1 MRKRISSCSG
11 QSLLEFAI
19 LLPLM
24 FLLIVNVVNF
34 GGLLYSCITV
44 ANAARTGA
52 AYMMMGGASVG
63 GPSLP
68 IPSTVTA
75 IVNADLAALP
85 NAGNATVT
93 ICSNFNGAKQ
103 APDTDCL
110 ATFTDPE
117 PTTSILGTV
126 NVKYTYCPFIPS
138 WDFTALN
145 IHSTL
150 PKCTFSAGK
159 VSGGG
164 TKVSRT
170 AVMRMLQ

>member
-19 LLPLM
+19 LFPLM

-34 GGLLYSCITV
+34 GGLLYACIAV
-44 ANAARTGA
+44 SNAARTGA
-52 AYMMMGGASVG
+52 AYMTLGPASAG
-63 GPSLP
+63 GPILP
-68 IPSTVTA
+68 SVATVQA
-75 IVNADLAALP
+75 VVNADLASLP
-85 NAGNATVT
+85 NAGSATVT
-93 ICSNFNGAKQ
+93 LRNNNNGAVQSPETLLASQ
-103 APDTDCL
+103 A
-110 ATFTDPE
+110 DPE
-117 PTTSILGTV
+117 PATSVLGTV
-126 NVKYTYCPFIPS
+126 QVQYTYCPFIPS

-150 PKCTFSAGK
+150 PKCTFSGGK